1 MQVAYHLGVQSTD
14 EERLLKCLLKN
25 KGALA
30 AEGIHVPGPGKYRTL
45 LREAMVSLRGA
56 PASPEMQKSL
66 LDAVLDDNQAER
78 LVFSNQSFISAP
90 AKVLEHGRLYAR
102 AGEKT
107 QWLSQVLPEAEYSF
121 FIAIRNPATFIPAVF
136 GRVEQI
142 AFDEF
147 MGGADPTSL
156 CWSEVIA
163 DIAEANPGVPLTVW
177 CNEDTPLIWSEV
189 LQALSGH
196 SPELEL
202 KGSLDFPASIMT
214 DTGTTRMQA
223 YLQSHPP
230 ANAVQRRRILAA
242 FLDKFAIPDEVEME
256 LDLPG
261 WTEAL
266 VEDMTER
273 YEEDIFA
280 IERMPDVTFIAP

>member
-107 QWLSQVLPEAEYSF
+107 QWLSQVLPEITDVQSTLSNLCKLEYFLDLLNISLRAVGKQMAAHSS
-121 FIAIRNPATFIPAVF
+121 IKIRT
-136 GRVEQI
+136 R
-142 AFDEF
+142 
-147 MGGADPTSL
+147 S
-156 CWSEVIA
+156 
-163 DIAEANPGVPLTVW
+163 
-177 CNEDTPLIWSEV
+177 
-189 LQALSGH
+189 
-196 SPELEL
+196 
-202 KGSLDFPASIMT
+202 GSLYRNSLK
-214 DTGTTRMQA
+214 
-223 YLQSHPP
+223 Y
-230 ANAVQRRRILAA
+230 AA
-242 FLDKFAIPDEVEME
+242 FKRKRSSRICSVGSDRKVKGGCSGRKTGLATGSCRK
-256 LDLPG
+256 G
-261 WTEAL
+261 
-266 VEDMTER
+266 
-273 YEEDIFA
+273 
-280 IERMPDVTFIAP
+280 